1 MRAKFLISVY
11 LCLSVAGFPMNSFH
25 FRAVASDGQI
35 RTGAIHAESERLV
48 AFELRRQGLTPV
60 YVGKDAKKPLD
71 IKLPSFSGGRK
82 RDVLFFTQELS
93 TLLSAG
99 VPLDRALSI
108 TAELNERASFRVL
121 VQDILRTLKGGRS
134 LADSLATH
142 PAHFSE
148 LYINMVRAGE
158 AGGSL
163 AVVFER
169 LSEFERTRD
178 DLRSYIV
185 SSMAYPTLLS
195 MVGIGSILVLMNFV
209 VPRFAAVFEES
220 RIEMPLP
227 TKMLLVGSKFLQSY
241 GWLGITLLVV
251 FVIGMYTYVRTTSGR
266 LWWDTLRLKIPVLGD
281 ALRKAET
288 ARFAR
293 AMGTLVSNSVPLVQS
308 LSIAGATL
316 NNRRISGSLEIVSLG
331 VKRGEGIAGPL
342 RRAGQFPPLA
352 AHLLSV
358 GEETGRLDS
367 MFVRMADIYDAE
379 TRSAIRRFTSL
390 FEPIVILVMGIV
402 VGTLIL
408 SMLLAIV
415 GMNDVAM

>member
-1 MRAKFLISVY
+1 MINFY
-11 LCLSVAGFPMNSFH
+11 FQ
-25 FRAVASDGQI
+25 AVASDGQL
-35 RTGAIHAESERLV
+35 RSGTIHAETERWV
-48 AFELRRQGLTPV
+48 AQELRRQGLTPV
-60 YVGKDAKKPLD
+60 YVGTERKKSFEL
-71 IKLPSFSGGRK
+71 KLPSFSGAKR

-93 TLLSAG
+93 TLLNAG

-108 TAELNERASFRVL
+108 TSELTERPAFRLL
-121 VQDILRTLKGGRS
+121 VQDVLRVLKGGKS

-142 PAHFSE
+142 PEYFSD
-148 LYINMVRAGE
+148 LYVNMARAGE
-158 AGGSL
+158 ASGSL

-178 DLRSYIV
+178 DLRGYIL
-185 SSMAYPTLLS
+185 SAMAYPCLLTI
-195 MVGIGSILVLMNFV
+195 VGIGSILVLMNFV
-209 VPRFAAVFEES
+209 VPRFASVFEQS

-227 TKMLLVGSKFLQSY
+227 TKILLMGSNFLQAY
-241 GWLGITLLVV
+241 GWIGITALLA
-251 FVIGMYTYVRTTSGR
+251 FAIGMYTYVRTSAGR
-266 LWWDTLRLKIPVLGD
+266 LWWDTLRLKVPLLGD

-308 LSIAGATL
+308 IAIAGATL
-316 NNRRISGSLEIVSLG
+316 NNRRISGSLASVSMG

-342 RRAGQFPPLA
+342 KRAGQFPPLA

-358 GEETGRLDS
+358 GEETGRLDQ
-367 MFVRMADIYDAE
+367 MFVRMADIYDAD
-379 TRSAIRRFTSL
+379 TRSSIRRFTSL
-390 FEPIVILVMGIV
+390 FEPLVILVMGLV

-415 GMNDVAM
+415 SMNDVAV